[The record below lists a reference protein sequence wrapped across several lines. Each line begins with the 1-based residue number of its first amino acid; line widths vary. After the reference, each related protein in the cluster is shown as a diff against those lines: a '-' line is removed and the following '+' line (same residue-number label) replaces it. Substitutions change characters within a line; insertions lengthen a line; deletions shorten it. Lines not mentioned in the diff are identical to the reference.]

1 MLEHYRDNIYINGFK
16 AQIVDNDVTID
27 DQMKS
32 IKKPDEQLQDYKRS
46 VLSIFDGVEKNNLDA
61 LMFNWKS
68 IMAPANIL
76 DYIIVHEM
84 CHLKYMNHS
93 NEFWEMLGR
102 VLTDYESRREWLMN
116 NGIRLE
122 L

>member
-32 IKKPDEQLQDYKRS
+32 IKKPYEQLQDYKRS

-76 DYIIVHEM
+76 DYIIVHDM

>member
-16 AQIVDNDVTID
+16 AQIVDNDVNID

-32 IKKPDEQLQDYKRS
+32 IKKLYEQLQDYKRS